1 MPSNDLLMAPLIQV
15 TLTGRGAALGFTVE
29 TFFGV
34 PFAVSFGAVTGILR
48 GADSPAALEAI
59 N

>member
-1 MPSNDLLMAPLIQV
+1 MAPLIQV